1 MNFSSVL
8 DTTYKSLTK
17 RLIANMSE
25 EIEEIDAKK
34 PKINDDDLHLT
45 AKQRKKATKA
55 LKLGMAYQIVD
66 NELTI
71 HPKLFFKQFNDFAS
85 MKDARNLMLTA
96 LAPKGKQSRL
106 ADIPNFPGVA
116 PVKKAIILDVPIFDP
131 SEMGLPMEARSVSNV
146 ESPKVYEQFKNEPIY
161 TYIKQINNDQDKE
174 ILGLVSAAGFDQY
187 KRVHD
192 RFLDL
197 LEVPL
202 SKGEIKRK
210 REEEDKDPDQ
220 KRAIVPEVLIMSKEE
235 LQMEDFPIPTVLDPD
250 SVLEDGWVD
259 TLPGTGLVP
268 KKLVALDCEMC
279 KTVNGY
285 AVTRVALVDR
295 ENNQLI
301 NELVKPNEE
310 ITDYVTHISGVDE
323 KSLVGINT
331 SLADIQKK
339 IQTFV
344 DGDTI
349 LVGHGLVNDMKC
361 LKMRHP
367 YIIDT
372 AVIYH
377 HKNGPPYKPALR
389 DLTIR
394 YLKRAI
400 QIRDEDKR
408 PEEDKGHD
416 PCEDATASLELLERK
431 LRYGINY
438 GLAGLCQVETVTEFL
453 KRNHQQGV
461 VIECRADLGQLMRM
475 KFAENS
481 RDDYC
486 SQENDEQVA
495 QKVIDHHKHKDLVIA
510 RFDLP
515 QESENDRRVAFFNL
529 FEKIHQ
535 EMEPNTVYCITTG
548 YRSNKQ
554 REALREKRVAFKKML
569 KLVGLADIP
578 MEKRWS
584 IEDEHLLEKIAD
596 DTRRGFIFA
605 TIKNPRVKLQ

>member
-1 MNFSSVL
+1 MNSSLVT
-8 DTTYKSLTK
+8 DTTDTTLTK
-17 RLIANMSE
+17 RPLTHNMSE
-25 EIEEIDAKK
+25 EKEIDTKRSRTDE
-34 PKINDDDLHLT
+34 NDLKLT
-45 AKQRKKATKA
+45 AKQKKKAAKA
-55 LKLGMAYQIVD
+55 RKLGMSYQVVD
-66 NELTI
+66 NELVI
-71 HPKLFFKQFNDFAS
+71 YPKLFFKQFNDFAS
-85 MKDARNLMLTA
+85 MKDVRNLALNA

-106 ADIPNFPGVA
+106 ADIPDFPGIA

-131 SEMGLPMEARSVSNV
+131 SEMGLPMEALNISSA
-146 ESPKVYEQFKNEPIY
+146 ESPDVYEQLKSEPLY
-161 TYIKQINNDQDKE
+161 TYIKQMTDDHNKE
-174 ILGLVSAAGFDQY
+174 ILGLVSAVGFDQY

-202 SKGEIKRK
+202 SKGELKRK

-220 KRAIVPEVLIMSKEE
+220 KRAIAPEVLVMSKEE
-235 LQMEDFPIPTVLDPD
+235 LQLEDFPIPTILDPL
-250 SVLEDGWVD
+250 SVLEDGWVE
-259 TLPGTGLVP
+259 TLPGKGLVP
-268 KKLVALDCEMC
+268 KKLIALDCEMC

-285 AVTRVALVDR
+285 AVTRVALIDR

-301 NELVKPNEE
+301 NELVKPDEE

-323 KSLVGINT
+323 NSLMGVNT

-339 IQTFV
+339 IQTFI

-377 HKNGPPYKPALR
+377 HKNGPPYKPSLR

-400 QIRDEDKR
+400 QIRDEDKK
-408 PEEDKGHD
+408 PGEDKGHD
-416 PCEDATASLELLERK
+416 PCEDAIASLELLERK
-431 LRYGINY
+431 LRYGISY
-438 GLAGLCQVETVTEFL
+438 GLAGLSQVETITDFL

-461 VIECRADLGQLMRM
+461 VIECHADLSLLMKM
-475 KFAENS
+475 KLAENGP
-481 RDDYC
+481 DDYC

-515 QESENDRRVAFFNL
+515 QESESDRRAMFFKL

-535 EMEPNTVYCITTG
+535 EMEPNTIYCITTG

-554 REALREKRVAFKKML
+554 REARLREKRIAYKKKL
-569 KLVGLADIP
+569 KLVGLADIVL
-578 MEKRWS
+578 EERWS

-605 TIKNPRVKLQ
+605 SIKNP